1 MEAMP
6 LAEDLLEGG
15 AAISAELGVPPRR
28 AYRLLEKG
36 AIPGFK
42 LAGKWYARRSTLRA
56 RIADLERG
64 EPYGVS
70 SRSALGAALRGD
82 KVA

>member
-1 MEAMP
+1 MEFKPMEAVP
-6 LAEDLLEGG
+6 LSEDLIEGG

-28 AYRLLEKG
+28 GYRLLEKG

-64 EPYGVS
+64 SE
-70 SRSALGAALRGD
+70 L
-82 KVA
+82 